1 MRKYYSLTII
11 NLITILGLSFLLA
24 ISSARAEVVDAIAA
38 VVNGQVITRQNVG
51 TAITTRTKLDK
62 ENPKV
67 QAKMLEYLIEEAILE
82 SLAKDL
88 RVVVDEAAVDRAIAN
103 VRRGTGLDMFGFV
116 QALERKGLS
125 WEAYFASIK
134 SEMLR
139 SRVFGRSMREALRPD
154 DKRLRKY
161 YLQNSD
167 KFRQPGKVR
176 LSHLLLASGTG
187 EARLIIKKV
196 NEGASFNSAALD
208 VSGQTPLDT
217 GFMDEEG
224 LSELFKGAVAATRKG
239 ALSPVIPSVD
249 GDHLL
254 LVADRT
260 LGVLPSFE
268 ESREEV
274 MKKFTRSG
282 ERELYNN
289 WMEEQKRKASIER
302 ME

>member
-1 MRKYYSLTII
+1 MQKNYKLIII
-11 NLITILGLSFLLA
+11 NLITIVLFSAALA
-24 ISSARAEVVDAIAA
+24 TSSARAEVVDAIAA
-38 VVNGQVITRQNVG
+38 VVNGQVITRQNIDA
-51 TAITTRTKLDK
+51 AITTRTKLNKNDP
-62 ENPKV
+62 NV
-67 QAKMLEYLIEEAILE
+67 QAQMLDYLIEEAILE
-82 SLAKDL
+82 SLAKGL
-88 RVVVDEAAVDRAIAN
+88 RVVVDEAAVDSAIAN
-103 VRRGTGLDMFGFV
+103 IRRGTGLDMFGFV
-116 QALERKGLS
+116 QALERKGTT
-125 WEAYFASIK
+125 WEAYFASIRG
-134 SEMLR
+134 EMLR
-139 SRVFGRSMREALRPD
+139 SQVFGRSMREALRPD

-167 KFRQPGKVR
+167 KFRKPGKVR

-187 EARLIIKKV
+187 EARLITKKV
-196 NEGASFNSAALD
+196 NEGVSFNSAALD

-224 LSELFKGAVAATRKG
+224 LSELFKGAVAVTRKG

-282 ERELYNN
+282 ERELYRN
-289 WMEEQKRKASIER
+289 WMEEQKRKATIER